1 MNARGGLKRCGY
13 TLVEIMISIAV
24 IGIMAA
30 AAVPLFQP
38 DVAAQLESFA
48 QIVASD
54 LMHAR
59 DLAVTNNSKYR
70 LTFDRANNRYYLEHS
85 GTNSALNTL
94 PTSIFRNAANT
105 ATRQYT
111 DLDDV
116 PQLGAGAFLE
126 AVVAP
131 ESPPTAVTTIEFGPL
146 GATTQ
151 TAATAVW
158 LSGGAGDGLRHVAI
172 RINPVTG
179 LPDVD
184 SITAVTPATGS

>member
-1 MNARGGLKRCGY
+1 MNVRGGAKRCGY
-13 TLVEIMISIAV
+13 TLVEITISIAV

-38 DVAAQLESFA
+38 DVAAQLTSFA

-54 LMHAR
+54 CAHAR

-70 LTFDRANNRYYLEHS
+70 LTFDLANNRYYLEHS
-85 GTNSALNTL
+85 GTNSALNNL
-94 PTSIFRNAANT
+94 PASIFRNPANT

-116 PQLGAGAFLE
+116 PQLGTGGFLE
-126 AVVAP
+126 GVIAP

-151 TAATAVW
+151 TAETVVW
-158 LSGGAGDGLRHVAI
+158 LSAGAADGLRYIAV
-172 RINPVTG
+172 RVNPVTG
-179 LPDVD
+179 LSDID
-184 SITAVTPATGS
+184 DITAAAPATGS